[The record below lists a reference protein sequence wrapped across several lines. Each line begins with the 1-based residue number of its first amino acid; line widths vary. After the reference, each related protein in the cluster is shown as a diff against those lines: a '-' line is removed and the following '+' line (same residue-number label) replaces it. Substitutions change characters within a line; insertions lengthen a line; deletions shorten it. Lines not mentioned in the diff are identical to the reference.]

1 MISAVSI
8 ALRSPLETIC
18 VVLESQLAFASPPV
32 RVRPI
37 GLRLHCGTGTA
48 GSICTCGWVR

>member
-18 VVLESQLAFASPPV
+18 VVLESQLAFASPSV
-32 RVRPI
+32 RVRPS